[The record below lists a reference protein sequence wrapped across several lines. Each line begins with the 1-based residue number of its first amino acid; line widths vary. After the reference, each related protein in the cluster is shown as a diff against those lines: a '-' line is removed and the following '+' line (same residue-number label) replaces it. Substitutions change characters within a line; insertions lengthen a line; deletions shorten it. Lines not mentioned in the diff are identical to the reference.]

1 MIMSPEI
8 ALIVAPGR
16 TYAALA
22 VSETRIGA
30 VGALRRPLL
39 AAVVLGTSMAMSCT
53 RHVTPALVF
62 STTLLLSIVIIG
74 QVVIA
79 IVVTSGNDVKA
90 IGRARALDLF
100 FASHAPWS
108 LWLLAAA
115 VWVPSTLG
123 LPSAPLWLAAL
134 VPMVLTPRI
143 IAAYFREV
151 HGFDRRRAVVRTIAH
166 QALTWGVFIALFGA
180 AVAIWPRILQLLS

>member
-1 MIMSPEI
+1 MSPEI
-8 ALIVAPGR
+8 ELIVAPRR

-22 VSETRIGA
+22 VSDAPIGV

-53 RHVTPALVF
+53 RHVTPELVF
-62 STTLLLSIVIIG
+62 STTLLLSFVIIG

-79 IVVTSGNDVKA
+79 LVVTSGRDVRA

-115 VWVPSTLG
+115 VWVPSTVG
-123 LPSAPLWLAAL
+123 LPPVPLWLAAL
-134 VPMVLTPRI
+134 VPIVLTPRI

-151 HGFDRRRAVVRTIAH
+151 HGFDRRRAVVRTVVH
-166 QALTWGVFIALFGA
+166 QALTWGVFVALFGV